1 MNDLKKYTIL
11 YVDDEELNLR
21 IFKNTFRRDYNIL
34 TATSG
39 SEGLD
44 VLEKGNVDLILSDQR
59 MPGMTGIDF
68 LKKAIEKNPDL
79 NRILVT
85 AYSDYEILKEAVN
98 EVRIY
103 QYVEKP
109 WKEEDIK
116 LTIDSAL
123 ELHRLQK
130 ENLRLNQFLQEANN
144 ELTNANET
152 LKLEI
157 ELHKKT
163 QTELLK
169 EKEHAEQCNRLKS
182 AFLANMSHEIRT
194 PMNSI
199 IGFSG
204 ILHESVNDPELLEKY
219 LDIIEKSSWQLLTIV
234 SDIIEISKIDTG
246 NLEMKLSPVDLNPL
260 IEKVFYQNQSD
271 FANKGPEFVLD
282 SILPFGSSKV
292 LGEYSALVKVLN
304 NLINNAFK
312 FTENGSVHLGA
323 KKLEN
328 QILVYVK
335 DTGIGIAQEN
345 FDLIFDRF
353 SQVDSTKT
361 KRQGG
366 NGLGL
371 AISKAYIEEMKG
383 KIWVES
389 CLNEGSIFFFTLP
402 LLDNQ

>member
-1 MNDLKKYTIL
+1 MNEQKKYTIL

-21 IFKNTFRRDYNIL
+21 IFKNTFRKDYNIL

-39 SEGLD
+39 LDGLNL
-44 VLEKGNVDLILSDQR
+44 LEKENVDLILTDQR

-68 LKKAIEKNPDL
+68 LRKAIERNPDL

-98 EVRIY
+98 EVKIF

-116 LTIDSAL
+116 ITIDSAL
-123 ELHRLQK
+123 EIHRLQK
-130 ENLRLNQFLQEANN
+130 ENIKLNQFLQAAND
-144 ELTNANET
+144 ELTSSNES
-152 LKLEI
+152 LKTEI

-163 QTELLK
+163 QKELIK
-169 EKEHAEQCNRLKS
+169 EKEYAEQCNRLKS

-204 ILHESVNDPELLEKY
+204 ILHESVDDPCLLRKY

-246 NLEMKLSPVDLNPL
+246 NLEMKLSPIDLNPL
-260 IEKVFYQNQSD
+260 IEKVFYQNQSEY
-271 FANKGPEFVLD
+271 ANNGPEFVLD
-282 SILPFGSSKV
+282 SILPFGSSSV
-292 LGEYSALVKVLN
+292 LGEYSAIVKVLN

-312 FTENGSVHLGA
+312 FTEEGSVHLGA
-323 KKLEN
+323 KILDN

-335 DTGIGIAQEN
+335 DTGIGIASEDYN
-345 FDLIFDRF
+345 LIFDRF
-353 SQVDSTKT
+353 SQVDSSKT

-371 AISKAYIEEMKG
+371 AIAKAYVEEMKG

-389 CLNEGSIFFFTLP
+389 CLNEGSTFFFVLP
-402 LLDNQ
+402 LLKSI